1 MTEMR
6 DYAIDMRDYSY
17 EKKFALKFAGVYY
30 NTISEAISLVFFFL
44 FLFLSCNIPV
54 LMDLYELN
62 NLTYAELLRKCSEV
76 ETETS
81 PRKRSF
87 TSLINIQSQG

>member
-1 MTEMR
+1 MR
-6 DYAIDMRDYSY
+6 LTCVTIAMNKVR
-17 EKKFALKFAGVYY
+17 VQVRH
-30 NTISEAISLVFFFL
+30 NTISEAISIVFFFL

-54 LMDLYELN
+54 LIDLYELN
-62 NLTYAELLRKCSEV
+62 NLIYAELLRKCSEV

-81 PRKRSF
+81 PRKSSF

>member
-1 MTEMR
+1 MRLTCVTIAMTKVRRVEV
-6 DYAIDMRDYSY
+6 
-17 EKKFALKFAGVYY
+17 EN

-54 LMDLYELN
+54 LMDLYELK
-62 NLTYAELLRKCSEV
+62 NLTYAKLLRKCSEV

-87 TSLINIQSQG
+87 TSLTNIQSQG

>member
-1 MTEMR
+1 MTKVR
-6 DYAIDMRDYSY
+6 R
-17 EKKFALKFAGVYY
+17 VQVRQ
-30 NTISEAISLVFFFL
+30 NTISEAISLVFFFFL

-62 NLTYAELLRKCSEV
+62 NLTYAKLLRKCSEV

>member
-1 MTEMR
+1 MR
-6 DYAIDMRDYSY
+6 LTCVTIAMNKVRIQ
-17 EKKFALKFAGVYY
+17 VQ
-30 NTISEAISLVFFFL
+30 ISEAIFLVFFFSI
-44 FLFLSCNIPV
+44 FFLSCNIPV

-62 NLTYAELLRKCSEV
+62 NLTYAEVLRKCSEV